1 MSFEE
6 IIKSIIV
13 PLISGML
20 GGSITSTII
29 LKSKKQKQVN
39 KNNSS
44 GVQVGE
50 FYGTKK

>member
-1 MSFEE
+1 M
-6 IIKSIIV
+6 IIYDIIF
-13 PLISGML
+13 IQ
-20 GGSITSTII
+20 I
-29 LKSKKQKQVN
+29 QVN